1 MENTFIDKV
10 RQIILDH
17 LDDEKFDVNHL
28 ASEIGWSK
36 SHTFRKVRSVTGIS
50 ANQFIKEIRLQEAAR
65 LILNSHLNA
74 SEISYKVGFS
84 SPSYFNKCF
93 SKYYGITPGE
103 YKEKNKDNPPINIF
117 DQQIPPSGIRKFQ
130 IISYILG
137 TVLLIFGIFSII
149 KSKNSTNENNSPEI
163 SIAVLYFDDHSP
175 ESDIQWFCNGLTE
188 EIIEKLAGI
197 KTLLVTSRT
206 SVKQFRNSDIP
217 IDEIAKTLDVDYI
230 LESSVSKSKY
240 SDSVRI
246 ITQLINLKDKH
257 VWSNTY
263 DESIENSLKL
273 QNDVSKLIV
282 KQLNITLSPEE
293 VKNIEKYP
301 TDNKEAYNL
310 FLQADYQNSL
320 FNKIGFDKAFPL
332 YEQAIAL
339 DSNFIEAYMGLSEIW
354 QIGGLVWGLYDE
366 QEAWKNSKQLLLK
379 ARSIDS
385 VNDQLEYNLHL
396 GYFYYEWDFEAME
409 KYYQKRLL
417 KPQYDN
423 LTGVILDYAIK
434 TGRYNEAFLIN
445 ERYIK
450 NSPKIGHLYIFK
462 AESLMFL
469 GKKDAALELLNR
481 YNTLFSDD
489 LYYLRGSTKLYFYF
503 EEYEK
508 SRNQLKK
515 IRIKFPNENPSIL
528 IWLDAVFAKMDGGN
542 ENAALYLDQLID
554 LYETHSSGSPAWF
567 IALYYCYFKDY
578 ENTFIWLQKS
588 YDRHDVEMTWLREEP
603 LLIPLRDDQ
612 RYKDLYDKVG
622 FSKIN

>member
-1 MENTFIDKV
+1 MENTFIDKL

-17 LDDEKFDVNHL
+17 IDDETFGVSQL
-28 ASEIGWSK
+28 ASEIGWSR
-36 SHTFRKVRSVTGIS
+36 SHTFKKVKSVTGIS
-50 ANQFIKEIRLQEAAR
+50 ANQFIKETRLQEAAR
-65 LILNSHLNA
+65 LILESDLNV

-93 SKYYGITPGE
+93 SKYYGVTPGE
-103 YKEKNKDNPPINIF
+103 YKEKNKENSPVMDFEPTPSR
-117 DQQIPPSGIRKFQ
+117 SGIKKLQTF
-130 IISYILG
+130 IYILG
-137 TVLLIFGIFSII
+137 TVLLLFGIISLV
-149 KSKNSTNENNSPEI
+149 KSKLNPSKI

-188 EIIEKLAGI
+188 EIIEKLAGV
-197 KTLLVTSRT
+197 KKLLVTSRT

-217 IDEIAKTLDVDYI
+217 IYEIAKTLDVDYI

-273 QNDVSKLIV
+273 QNDVSKHIV

-293 VKNIEKYP
+293 IKNIEKYP

-310 FLQADYQNSL
+310 FLQAEYQKSL
-320 FNKIGFDKAFPL
+320 FNKIAFDKALPL

-339 DSNFIEAYMGLSEIW
+339 DSSFIESYLGLSKIW
-354 QIGGLVWGLYDE
+354 EIGGLVWGLYDE

-385 VNDQLEYNLHL
+385 DNNQIEYNLHL
-396 GYFYYEWDFEAME
+396 GYFYYDWDFEAME

-417 KPQYDN
+417 KSHYDN
-423 LTGVILDYAIK
+423 ITGVLLDYAIK

-450 NSPKIGHLYIFK
+450 NYPKISHLYIFK
-462 AESLMFL
+462 AETLMFL
-469 GKKDAALELLNR
+469 GKKDDALKILEK
-481 YNTLFSDD
+481 YNSLFSDD
-489 LYYLRGSTKLYFYF
+489 LYYLRGSTKLYFYLGD
-503 EEYEK
+503 YEK
-508 SRNQLKK
+508 SKKQLKK
-515 IRIKFPNENPSIL
+515 IRIKFPDENPSIL
-528 IWLDAVFAKMDGGN
+528 IWLDAVFAQIDGDN
-542 ENAALYLDQLID
+542 KNAALYLDQLTN
-554 LYETHSSGSPAWF
+554 LYETNSSGSPAWF
-567 IALYYCYFKDY
+567 IALYYCNFEDY
-578 ENTFIWLQKS
+578 ENAFIWLQKS
-588 YDRHDVEMTWLREEP
+588 YNRHEVEMTWLREEP
-603 LLIPLRDDQ
+603 LLIPLRNDE
-612 RYKDLYDKVG
+612 RYKDLYHKIG
-622 FSKIN
+622 FSKIK

>member
-1 MENTFIDKV
+1 MENTFIDKL

-17 LDDEKFDVNHL
+17 LDDESFGVSQL
-28 ASEIGWSK
+28 ASEIGWSR
-36 SHTFRKVRSVTGIS
+36 SHTFKKVKSITGIS
-50 ANQFIKEIRLQEAAR
+50 ANQFIKEIRLQEASR
-65 LILNSHLNA
+65 LILESDLNV

-93 SKYYGITPGE
+93 SKYYGVTPGE
-103 YKEKNKDNPPINIF
+103 YKENNEKISPLYDFELTHSRSRIK
-117 DQQIPPSGIRKFQ
+117 KFQ
-130 IISYILG
+130 TILYILG
-137 TVLLIFGIFSII
+137 IVLLIIGIFSIFR
-149 KSKNSTNENNSPEI
+149 SKNKPQEI

-197 KTLLVTSRT
+197 KTLLVSSRT

-217 IDEIAKTLDVDYI
+217 IDEIAKTLHVDYI

-246 ITQLINLKDKH
+246 ITQLINLKNKH

-282 KQLNITLSPEE
+282 KQLNISLSPDE
-293 VKNIEKYP
+293 VKNIERYP

-320 FNKIGFDKAFPL
+320 FNEIAFSKALPL

-339 DSNFIEAYMGLSEIW
+339 DSNFVEAYLGLSEIW
-354 QIGGLVWGLYDE
+354 QIGGLVWGLYEE
-366 QEAWKNSKQLLLK
+366 QEAWKNAKQLLLK
-379 ARSIDS
+379 ARTIDS
-385 VNDQLEYNLHL
+385 VNNQLEYNLHL
-396 GYFYYEWDFEAME
+396 GYFYYDWDFQAME
-409 KYYQKRLL
+409 NYYQKRLL
-417 KPQYDN
+417 KSHYDN
-423 LTGVILDYAIK
+423 LTGVLLDYAIK

-450 NSPKIGHLYIFK
+450 NSPKMSHLYSFK
-462 AESLMFL
+462 AEILMFL
-469 GKKDAALELLNR
+469 GKKDAAIKILESN
-481 YNTLFSDD
+481 NSLFSDD
-489 LYYLRGSTKLYFYF
+489 LYYLRGSTKLYFYL

-515 IRIKFPNENPSIL
+515 IKIKFPNENPSIL
-528 IWLDAVFAKMDGGN
+528 IWLDAVFAKIDGEN
-542 ENAALYLDQLID
+542 ENATIYLDQLIN
-554 LYETHSSGSPAWF
+554 LYDTHSSGSPAWF
-567 IALYYCYFKDY
+567 IALYYCYFEDY

-588 YDRHDVEMTWLREEP
+588 YNRHEVEMTWLQEEP
-603 LLIPLRDDQ
+603 LLIPLHNEE
-612 RYKDLYDKVG
+612 RYKDLYHKIG
-622 FSKIN
+622 FSKIK